1 MVILPLCSIYS
12 NSGHFCSSMDMPDT
26 NYNLRTPVMLM
37 AKFGLNQFS
46 SFRGE
51 DFFKSLR
58 TDGRTDDGRKAMT
71 KAYMA
76 LWAR

>member
-1 MVILPLCSIYS
+1 
-12 NSGHFCSSMDMPDT
+12 
-26 NYNLRTPVMLM
+26 MLM
-37 AKFGLNQFS
+37 AKFGLNQFI

-51 DFFKSLR
+51 DFFKKFK
-58 TDGRTDDGRKAMT
+58 DGWTDDGQKAMT

>member
-26 NYNLRTPVMLM
+26 NQNLGTPVMLM
-37 AKFGLNQFS
+37 AKFGLNQFI

-51 DFFKSLR
+51 DFF
-58 TDGRTDDGRKAMT
+58 
-71 KAYMA
+71 
-76 LWAR
+76 